1 MNLWFEH
8 PVHRVDDVGVLRDIQ
23 PDAERPTWQ
32 KAVENRRK
40 QAENNR
46 IRKRNIFEIEFSNIE
61 MEGREVSAQELSEK
75 LDSNPREL
83 LSWLGDSKR
92 QKKELKKDFE
102 KYTGEDGKSYI
113 RRKRE

>member
-1 MNLWFEH
+1 M
-8 PVHRVDDVGVLRDIQ
+8 
-23 PDAERPTWQ
+23 AESG
-32 KAVENRRK
+32 RK
-40 QAENNR
+40 PQETGGNNR